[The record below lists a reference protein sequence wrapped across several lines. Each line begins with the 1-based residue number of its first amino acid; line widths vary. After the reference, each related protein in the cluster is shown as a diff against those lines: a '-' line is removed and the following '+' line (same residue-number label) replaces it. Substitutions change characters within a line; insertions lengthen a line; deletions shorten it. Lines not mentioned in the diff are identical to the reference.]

1 MDACASGVPG
11 IGTAG
16 LAGVGVTEGLGA
28 LVPTVTGVG
37 AGEGSGVACGGGVG
51 AKAVGKSGDSVSHA
65 NTPDKA
71 SATTSNAPRTCC
83 VNLLHSMRLTSVG
96 TRGWDTCMTDHV
108 GG

>member
-16 LAGVGVTEGLGA
+16 LAGVGVAEGLGA
-28 LVPTVTGVG
+28 LVPIVTGVG
-37 AGEGSGVACGGGVG
+37 AGKGSGVAYGGGVG
-51 AKAVGKSGDSVSHA
+51 AKAVGNSGDFVSHA
-65 NTPDKA
+65 NTPAKA
-71 SATTSNAPRTCC
+71 SATTSNAPRTRC